1 MKPFHHDL
9 RSRLLG
15 GDEGWKAAGAWEAA
29 CLGVGVAEAI
39 VWMFRRSDREEVSVE
54 RLLLGAGEPPEASR

>member
-15 GDEGWKAAGAWEAA
+15 GDEGWKDAEAWEPT

-39 VWMFRRSDREEVSVE
+39 V
-54 RLLLGAGEPPEASR
+54 